1 MRDVYADVLR
11 RLEDI
16 RESLVDISISALQEA
31 VESGAVTRPTS
42 DKKLAQATRA
52 IEKAIESVKDA
63 AASED

>member
-31 VESGAVTRPTS
+31 IESGAVTRPTS

-52 IEKAIESVKDA
+52 IEKAIEAVKDA

>member
-1 MRDVYADVLR
+1 
-11 RLEDI
+11 
-16 RESLVDISISALQEA
+16 LQEA

-52 IEKAIESVKDA
+52 IEKAIEAVKDA

>member
-52 IEKAIESVKDA
+52 IEKAIEAVKDA

>member
-42 DKKLAQATRA
+42 DKKLAQETRA
-52 IEKAIESVKDA
+52 IEKAIEAVKDA